1 MRWGRREVL
10 DLSKKSANA
19 DALLDADALGAA
31 VLRAGLVAA
40 DGTISYHG
48 LMSHV
53 EKTVNLGAVHPELKD
68 LREEEI
74 AVLFDRIWGAIDPG
88 LVLKLVP
95 VEWFVSAQQV
105 VRLLHLIAAGHT
117 ADMPSIQ
124 PAVVGKLALSITRAY
139 VRMLTQDAGKQN
151 GASSLNKE
159 SKSRTPMTSPHDKV
173 DVVQLLPHATATL
186 SPRPDADA
194 DVSSESDAPSGKSD
208 CLLCALTFPVV
219 VDTILALITGC
230 HESSEAAR
238 NEKLAVSCIH
248 LLPILEWRGGAFS
261 ILERLLLE
269 DPHLVSNDVKG
280 LQEVV
285 NGCDPGDLEF
295 RTDVLQKMLKLA
307 YLHPRVRSQVRFGWH
322 VQVRSSFSLSVSL
335 DTAFS

>member
-1 MRWGRREVL
+1 
-10 DLSKKSANA
+10 
-19 DALLDADALGAA
+19 
-31 VLRAGLVAA
+31 
-40 DGTISYHG
+40 
-48 LMSHV
+48 MSHV

>member
-1 MRWGRREVL
+1 M
-10 DLSKKSANA
+10 
-19 DALLDADALGAA
+19 
-31 VLRAGLVAA
+31 LRAGLVAA

-53 EKTVNLGAVHPELKD
+53 EKTVNLGAVHPDLKD

-117 ADMPSIQ
+117 ADMLSIQ

-139 VRMLTQDAGKQN
+139 VRMLTQDADKQN
-151 GASSLNKE
+151 GGSSLNKE
-159 SKSRTPMTSPHDKV
+159 SKSKNIPMNSRTPMTSPHDKV
-173 DVVQLLPHATATL
+173 NVAQLLPHATATL

-194 DVSSESDAPSGKSD
+194 DVSSESDASSGKSD

-219 VDTILALITGC
+219 VDTILALITSC

-269 DPHLVSNDVKG
+269 DPHLVSNDVQG

-307 YLHPRVRSQVRFGWH
+307 YMHPRVRSQVRFGWH
-322 VQVRSSFSLSVSL
+322 VQVRCSHSHSVS